1 MVMISL
7 AVGAVAAKVF
17 GKERSDA
24 GDDVQGDHPIVRAI
38 LLAMA
43 APGRSRIRLPPRDL
57 FEYSATYL
65 AKFKRPTAID
75 VVDDLPR
82 LDNGKLY
89 RHQLRARYR

>member
-1 MVMISL
+1 MISL
-7 AVGAVAAKVF
+7 AVGAVAAK
-17 GKERSDA
+17 ERSDA
-24 GDDVQGDHPIVRAI
+24 GDDDVQGDHPIVRAI